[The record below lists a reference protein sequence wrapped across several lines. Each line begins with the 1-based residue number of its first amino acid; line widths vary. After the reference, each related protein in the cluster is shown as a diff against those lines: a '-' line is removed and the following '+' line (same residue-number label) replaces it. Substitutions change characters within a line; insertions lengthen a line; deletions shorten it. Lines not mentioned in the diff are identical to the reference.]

1 MLRRC
6 FLASAVALLCCPA
19 LAQVPIGPGSGGGP
33 GGALTTPLSST
44 AGGNGP
50 DLNPAIDLPNFMATA
65 APVVCFV
72 GDSTTTTAAS
82 NVTPLDLLYARVEQ
96 RMTTENP
103 NKTITFL
110 NYAIAGTT
118 LPQFYATMSSGWPT
132 WWTNH
137 SLTWA
142 QQIGALTPACTT
154 VFLNFGIN
162 GPGQTGISSWNSALN
177 AVVAFPSPPDIVL
190 ITNGIGNPLNAIN
203 SPYQPG
209 FRTNASLTRTVAHNA
224 SYMGIAGLPPIG
236 LIDLNRV
243 EAEAIYGQDPVDQVY
258 TTISVPTSP
267 ASTFPY
273 SLPATPDGDLDVQ
286 FSLSDAAAWYTSGA
300 TLTLSLADASGGS
313 GGTSATQVN
322 IRSSTG
328 TNCNMGYYGGAAS
341 AKTYAANS
349 IWPSSGPVAFRVS
362 TKNDHIQFS
371 CNGTIVGDFFAPK
384 MVGPFIP
391 TFSFSG
397 GSPTETLTV
406 TSYSPGTSRQ
416 TPIVMDLNTFWGT
429 GTSPSGG
436 DGARHPSSYGLNLVY
451 GQAIEAADFR
461 STLPIVASA
470 TGLTAAGT
478 TQATALALRS
488 TVDQIST
495 CAGGAGV
502 LLWGG
507 VAGLRETITNNGASA
522 CNVYP
527 PAGAAINGG
536 TTNAAYSLAVGST
549 ADFVYES
556 ATAWVA
562 K

>member
-1 MLRRC
+1 MTGRRRRRPLAFPPPLEPASRILARSRRCLSRRRAVRRLLMFLIIGLIDMLRRC

-406 TSYSPGTSRQ
+406 TSYS
-416 TPIVMDLNTFWGT
+416 
-429 GTSPSGG
+429 
-436 DGARHPSSYGLNLVY
+436 
-451 GQAIEAADFR
+451 
-461 STLPIVASA
+461 
-470 TGLTAAGT
+470 AGT